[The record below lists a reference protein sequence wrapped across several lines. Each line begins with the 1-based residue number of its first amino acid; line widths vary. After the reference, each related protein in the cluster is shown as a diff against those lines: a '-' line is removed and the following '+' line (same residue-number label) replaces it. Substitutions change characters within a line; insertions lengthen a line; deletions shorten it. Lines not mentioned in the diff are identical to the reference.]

1 MLDTP
6 PQRIAAAGPVSSRSA
21 TVTSPNPTSS
31 VPWLPIAL
39 CGAGCAL
46 LFWTA
51 SQFPSPAWALAAVAP
66 TLLLWVVLAQRGAV
80 HEKALNRARDE
91 ALAEGARLE
100 AERHVQGLPELCI
113 SIAPIWSAQIES
125 ARHQTQTAIEALSER
140 FARLAGRI
148 SEAVSSGMQA
158 DSDALVTLLA
168 QSEVELEDIVSQLR
182 LALSSKESL
191 LQEVE
196 RLNSYTAQLRTMAKE
211 VGDVAKQTNLLALN
225 AAIEAARAG
234 EAGRGFA
241 VVADEVR
248 KLSTLSEETGKR
260 IGDTIETVSGAIER
274 TLEVSNE
281 HATRDAGTLENASQV
296 IRQVIAQFRS
306 GATRLV
312 EHGNALRN
320 DNAAVGEEI
329 SEVLVALQ
337 FQDRVSQMLGHMRD
351 DIGRLAQHLE
361 QDDARHVD
369 ARSWLD
375 ELSSTYTTPEQ
386 HAIHHGRQ
394 GGSGIAGASH
404 SASDITFF

>member
-1 MLDTP
+1 M
-6 PQRIAAAGPVSSRSA
+6 
-21 TVTSPNPTSS
+21 TSPTHTSS

-39 CGAGCAL
+39 CGASCAL

-66 TLLLWVVLAQRGAV
+66 TLLLWVVLAHRGGA
-80 HEKALNRARDE
+80 HEQALKQARDE
-91 ALAEGARLE
+91 ALAEGTRLE
-100 AERHVQGLPELCI
+100 AERHVQGLPELCV

-320 DNAAVGEEI
+320 DNAVVGEEI

-394 GGSGIAGASH
+394 SGSGSAGASH

>member
-1 MLDTP
+1 M
-6 PQRIAAAGPVSSRSA
+6 
-21 TVTSPNPTSS
+21 TSPNPTSS

-66 TLLLWVVLAQRGAV
+66 TLLLWVVLAHRGGA
-80 HEKALNRARDE
+80 HEQALKQARDE
-91 ALAEGARLE
+91 ALAEGTRLE
-100 AERHVQGLPELCI
+100 AERHVQGLPELCV

-158 DSDALVTLLA
+158 DSDALVALLA

-274 TLEVSNE
+274 TLQVSNE

-312 EHGNALRN
+312 EHGNALRD

-361 QDDARHVD
+361 QDDARHLD

-375 ELSSTYTTPEQ
+375 ELSRTYTTPEQ

-394 GGSGIAGASH
+394 VGSGSAGASH

>member
-1 MLDTP
+1 M
-6 PQRIAAAGPVSSRSA
+6 
-21 TVTSPNPTSS
+21 TSPNPTSS

-39 CGAGCAL
+39 CGAGCAV

-66 TLLLWVVLAQRGAV
+66 TLLLWVVIAQRDGA
-80 HEKALNRARDE
+80 HQQALHRTHDE
-91 ALAEGARLE
+91 ALAEGARQE
-100 AERHVQGLPELCI
+100 AERHVQGLPELCTR
-113 SIAPIWSAQIES
+113 IAPIWSAQIES
-125 ARHQTQTAIEALSER
+125 ARHQTQTAIEALAER

-148 SEAVSSGMQA
+148 SDAVSSGMQA

-274 TLEVSNE
+274 TLQVSNE

-312 EHGNALRN
+312 EQGNALRN
-320 DNAAVGEEI
+320 DNAVVGEEI

-351 DIGRLAQHLE
+351 DISRLAQHLE
-361 QDDARHVD
+361 EDDARHVD

-375 ELSSTYTTPEQ
+375 ELSRTYTTPEQ
-386 HAIHHGRQ
+386 HAIHQGRKSSQ
-394 GGSGIAGASH
+394 STTSGASE

>member
-1 MLDTP
+1 
-6 PQRIAAAGPVSSRSA
+6 
-21 TVTSPNPTSS
+21 
-31 VPWLPIAL
+31 
-39 CGAGCAL
+39 
-46 LFWTA
+46 
-51 SQFPSPAWALAAVAP
+51 
-66 TLLLWVVLAQRGAV
+66 
-80 HEKALNRARDE
+80 
-91 ALAEGARLE
+91 
-100 AERHVQGLPELCI
+100 
-113 SIAPIWSAQIES
+113 
-125 ARHQTQTAIEALSER
+125 
-140 FARLAGRI
+140 
-148 SEAVSSGMQA
+148 MQA

>member
-1 MLDTP
+1 M
-6 PQRIAAAGPVSSRSA
+6 
-21 TVTSPNPTSS
+21 TSPTPTSS

-39 CGAGCAL
+39 CGTGCAL

-51 SQFPSPAWALAAVAP
+51 SQFPSPAWAVAAVAP
-66 TLLLWVVLAQRGAV
+66 TLLLWVVLAHRGGA
-80 HEKALNRARDE
+80 HEQALKQARDE
-91 ALAEGARLE
+91 ALAEGTRLE
-100 AERHVQGLPELCI
+100 AERHVQGLPELCV

-394 GGSGIAGASH
+394 GGSGSAGASH

>member
-1 MLDTP
+1 M
-6 PQRIAAAGPVSSRSA
+6 
-21 TVTSPNPTSS
+21 TSPNPTSS

-66 TLLLWVVLAQRGAV
+66 TLLLWVVLAHRGGA
-80 HEKALNRARDE
+80 HEQALKQARDE
-91 ALAEGARLE
+91 ALAEGTRLE
-100 AERHVQGLPELCI
+100 AERHVQGLPELCV

-158 DSDALVTLLA
+158 DSDALVALLA

-274 TLEVSNE
+274 TLQVSNE

-312 EHGNALRN
+312 EHGNALRD

-361 QDDARHVD
+361 QDDARHLD

-375 ELSSTYTTPEQ
+375 ELSRTYTTPEQ

-394 GGSGIAGASH
+394 GGSGSAGASH